1 MIVFI
6 GGISFITN
14 QTQAVP
20 KTLSNKKINA
30 TSWAGVNLGEIAK
43 IINGIGNIIKHINK
57 SKYIWSMLNWKLIP
71 KGSTYRADNKQPI
84 KQAGTKSLF
93 LNNRTS
99 TMLNPIPTATIKA
112 IRSPYNPEVVKL
124 PIPMII
130 IANIAI
136 KITIH
141 VKKLGISLSMK
152 TENKA
157 AKMGADAMRTNVFAT
172 AVFWIEYTKQIWV
185 IA

>member
-1 MIVFI
+1 ML
-6 GGISFITN
+6 
-14 QTQAVP
+14 
-20 KTLSNKKINA
+20 KL
-30 TSWAGVNLGEIAK
+30 
-43 IINGIGNIIKHINK
+43 K
-57 SKYIWSMLNWKLIP
+57 SIP
-71 KGSTYRADNKQPI
+71 KGSTYRADIIQPI

-124 PIPMII
+124 PTPII
-130 IANIAI
+130 TIANIAI
-136 KITIH
+136 KITIQ
-141 VKKLGISLSMK
+141 VKRLGISLSMK

-172 AVFWIEYTKQIWV
+172 AVF
-185 IA
+185 